1 MVFGVL
7 GSHFSEGID
16 LTNDKLIGVIV
27 VGVGMPQIGVDRNI
41 IKKHFDKKGYDG
53 FDYAYTYPGMI
64 KVLQA
69 AGRCIRT
76 DSDKGII
83 MLIDNRYSQEKYK
96 KYFQESG
103 IRIK

>member
-1 MVFGVL
+1 
-7 GSHFSEGID
+7 
-16 LTNDKLIGVIV
+16 
-27 VGVGMPQIGVDRNI
+27 MPQIGVDRNI

-76 DSDKGII
+76 DSDKGVI
-83 MLIDNRYSQEKYK
+83 MLIDNRYSNEKYK
-96 KYFQESG
+96 KIFPREWYPNKVARKTEDISIICKNFWKNMKE
-103 IRIK
+103 K